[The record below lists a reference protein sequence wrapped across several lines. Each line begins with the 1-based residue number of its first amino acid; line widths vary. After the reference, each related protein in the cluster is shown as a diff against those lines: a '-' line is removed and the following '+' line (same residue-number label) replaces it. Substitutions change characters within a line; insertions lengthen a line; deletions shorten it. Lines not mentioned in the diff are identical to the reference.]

1 MLFFCRNPSLRVS
14 FFKPWKQLSIVFQY
28 KYYCKSL
35 WGVHKVRSRSNHTS
49 KCQCHSHSQ
58 YNGITPHSVCG
69 AKGLYQNRESQ
80 VKKLKWG
87 EEDVKA
93 SKSDPIGYNVTRK
106 RNRVLLISVSSCIIF
121 KFQKKNLQFF
131 AWT

>member
-1 MLFFCRNPSLRVS
+1 MLFFVTVGIHHCVFPFSNPGNS
-14 FFKPWKQLSIVFQY
+14 FQLSFSTSTTVSP
-28 KYYCKSL
+28 C
-35 WGVHKVRSRSNHTS
+35 GVCISRSNHTS

-121 KFQKKNLQFF
+121 KF
-131 AWT
+131 